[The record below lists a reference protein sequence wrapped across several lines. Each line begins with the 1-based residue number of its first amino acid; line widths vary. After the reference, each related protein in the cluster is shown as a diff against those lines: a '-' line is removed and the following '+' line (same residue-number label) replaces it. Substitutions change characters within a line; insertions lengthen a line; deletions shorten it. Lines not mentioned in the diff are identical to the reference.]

1 MKLITLYTKP
11 GCHLC
16 ESVEQVID
24 RVVSRRT
31 CAVQKRNIE
40 DDPADFQK
48 YQFDIPVVLV
58 DGKEIARHRLTVA
71 ELNAALDAAGRSFT
85 PR

>member
-1 MKLITLYTKP
+1 MNVITLYTKP

-16 ESVEQVID
+16 ELVEQAIEWVA
-24 RVVSRRT
+24 SRRA

-58 DGKEIARHRLTVA
+58 NGREIARHRLTVA
-71 ELNAALDAAGRSFT
+71 ELNAALDAAERSFT
-85 PR
+85 PP